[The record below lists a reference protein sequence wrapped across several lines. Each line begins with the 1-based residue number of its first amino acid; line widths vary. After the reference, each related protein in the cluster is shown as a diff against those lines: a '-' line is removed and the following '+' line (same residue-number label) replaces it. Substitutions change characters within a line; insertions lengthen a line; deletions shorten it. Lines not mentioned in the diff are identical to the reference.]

1 MKITAH
7 RGGSSLAPENTLAA
21 FNKAAE
27 LGCEW
32 IEIDVQLSLD
42 KVPVVIH
49 DQSVERCTNGSGVV
63 STMTLESLKS
73 LDAGLWF
80 GKEFQDERI
89 PTLEETLTLAKNKSL
104 KVNIEIK
111 LYPEDNVV
119 LLCDKIKKVI
129 IDLDVES
136 SQILFSSFDTNALKY
151 MQNHQPEVRRG
162 LLLETIPA
170 NALSLLAEIDAY
182 SLHCNYV
189 FLQEQQARWIKKN
202 GYQLYCYTPNSP
214 KQVSLH
220 WGWGVD
226 MMITD
231 VPQAYINTLAYD
243 TFKSTKKAGT
253 SH

>member
-49 DQSVERCTNGSGVV
+49 DKTVERCTDGIGAV
-63 STMTLESLKS
+63 STMTLEILKS

-80 GKEFQDERI
+80 GKEFRDERI
-89 PTLEETLTLAKNKSL
+89 PTLKETLLLAKNKHL
-104 KVNIEIK
+104 KVNVEIK
-111 LYPEDNVV
+111 LYPQDDLA
-119 LLCDKIKKVI
+119 LLCEKIKKVI
-129 IDLDVES
+129 IDVDVEA
-136 SQILFSSFDTNALKY
+136 SQILFSSFNIAALKY
-151 MQNHQPEVRRG
+151 MQYHQPQIHRG
-162 LLLETIPA
+162 LLVEKIPA
-170 NALSLLAEIDAY
+170 NALLLLAEIEAY

-189 FLQEQQARWIKKN
+189 FLKEQQAQWIKKS

-214 KQVSLH
+214 QQVSLH
-220 WGWGVD
+220 WDWGVD

-231 VPQAYINTLAYD
+231 VPQAYIKTINLN
-243 TFKSTKKAGT
+243 
-253 SH
+253 